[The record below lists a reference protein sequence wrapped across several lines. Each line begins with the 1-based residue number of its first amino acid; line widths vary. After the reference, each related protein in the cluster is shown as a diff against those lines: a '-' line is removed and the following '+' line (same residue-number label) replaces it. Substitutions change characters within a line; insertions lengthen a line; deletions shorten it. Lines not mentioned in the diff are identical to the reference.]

1 MRGMLVR
8 RMWVMWVM
16 WVMAMIS
23 QPPRSRLG
31 IYLSYMHLSLVF
43 PSRRLLE
50 LGAAVAPPQ
59 AGHRHVVHGSYEA
72 AFSVDAQLREVANV
86 GSSIQRG
93 LGLCRP
99 CCRLPKRVLV
109 GNQRFE
115 CTEKS
120 HTLVHEVRVPRNY
133 SHARSWSHGHSRSNE
148 WRRLVYGIRVVRC
161 ATQDELRGFKA
172 LRLRD
177 STPRRF
183 EDPWFGFGLD

>member
-50 LGAAVAPPQ
+50 LGAAPQ

-72 AFSVDAQLREVANV
+72 AFSVDAQLREVTNV
-86 GSSIQRG
+86 ISSIQRG
-93 LGLCRP
+93 FDLCRP
-99 CCRLPKRVLV
+99 
-109 GNQRFE
+109 
-115 CTEKS
+115 
-120 HTLVHEVRVPRNY
+120 
-133 SHARSWSHGHSRSNE
+133 
-148 WRRLVYGIRVVRC
+148 
-161 ATQDELRGFKA
+161 
-172 LRLRD
+172 
-177 STPRRF
+177 
-183 EDPWFGFGLD
+183 